1 MSSIKTTQI
10 DGDVSVGRNV
20 AIGGKARVA
29 GSATIGHNL
38 KVEGWLDA
46 NNIKG
51 ANKGV
56 FLTVQAL
63 REAYPNPHDGWFAGV
78 GSSTPFTAYIGS
90 GGDWVATGGTLEINV
105 DMTTYDEEV
114 EQLSGDLDDIKD
126 DIEALQGDVQDI
138 NDKMGVADG
147 IATLDENG
155 KLDSDQV
162 PTNLA
167 TKSELQEVAGDAADA
182 KTGVETINN
191 KLGEANGI
199 ATLDS
204 SGKLTSGQIP
214 LDVARLDSNGKLQSS
229 QVPSNIPTL
238 TDGKLDESV
247 MPDNAAMLDENG
259 KLDDD
264 MLPDDVATLDENGKL
279 QSSQLPDLSE
289 LNDTIEFS
297 AVLDSATVTSGT
309 SEKKSTD
316 SDAQVFYVTALKQFV
331 LGVRTDVLYSA
342 VVEASAG
349 NRAPGVEVAVRLTD
363 AQLKEAIALADFPT
377 LYNFYLDWAD
387 RELFSNSS
395 FVPHAG
401 KSFICTSTDV
411 LYYWK
416 SSVPTLQPMGKD
428 FTEDIQ
434 DVADDLSDLADDV
447 SDLTGSVAP
456 RLFFN
461 GNVLTNNAASNLS
474 LAQFVVLTAGDTYA
488 FARKKG
494 VVVTLSTS
502 DGLKSYQWKGTTWS
516 DTDDWKEFGGSA
528 AVGNCYNVTNEA
540 SDLLP
545 AGTGYFNLTTAIAAT
560 QTKGFA
566 AVGMQITFASG
577 SNTWKTYQYV
587 GADTTSENFTD
598 EENWVDMAGMSAG
611 SEAILNV
618 QELCGPC
625 TSAAYY
631 NLSYAIAAIIAKSTA
646 TGIDYAKSGLVI
658 TYPIAE
664 YVWETKQFNGSV
676 SDFGETSLWLD
687 FGGGGETVETSDA
700 PESDGEDAFS
710 TGGAYNHLAKGAEML
725 EASEAEA
732 DENIDNP
739 DTENYNYFYLINENG
754 DHIGLPFA
762 IPKGG
767 GSGGG
772 TTKTFSVNF
781 QTSPYYAAVGGVFS
795 IKASIRSATDEGGTV
810 IPNTISNIQIVDRDT
825 AQVLYNDNQPHASS
839 DSSTDYSFTFN
850 ISQYF
855 TAATTRRLQVIATDD
870 EGDHASR
877 TINVVAVDVTCESVQ
892 TLNYTT
898 ASVVFT
904 TDAVKSLPMY
914 RFPNNQGTITA
925 KVDIYKNGAWVN
937 IGTAQVT
944 DSYAHNITIN
954 PTSLGLTHG
963 GYPIRMYGTDTV
975 SNVQGNT
982 VYSTIMVVNPEST
995 VPIVAL
1001 RFDDKE
1007 GGNIKMYETIN
1018 IEVAA
1023 YNLDSATT
1031 TVSIEENGTEIASFS
1046 IARNAVQNVTK
1057 QVTDVQQ
1064 GDTLAYQAV
1073 SGSAESGT
1081 ITLTVSGSVL
1091 GDITLTGGATCAF
1104 DFANRTNT
1112 EAGTHAIVSGLYEI
1126 AVNGANWSSNGFNNY
1141 LGANAFAVKENITAE
1156 LNLAPFGTGDI
1167 ESTGFAL
1174 LFQFASNNIA
1184 DNDAHLMEC
1193 YDENTGAGFYI
1204 TGNVIGIYR
1213 GGKTEERTYPNGER
1227 ITVGIL
1233 VEPGTKYVEREGTHY
1248 SMIKLFLNGEESAV
1262 IEYVPS
1268 TSALLQTS
1276 NIKFNGTQG
1285 DFYLYYMIAW
1295 MQNLGWMTQFY
1306 NYLVKLTDTD
1316 TMISEYN
1323 YESVW
1328 PNNTANGPLA
1338 SSLYAKGMPYLIE
1351 APYNGSDVTALD
1363 GTTSTKTNN
1372 YITLTYRDPNR
1383 PWRNFIATDV
1393 RRRNQGTTSAKRPI
1407 KNARYYLAQKNGSTY
1422 DKVNKTGGTAVVPEL
1437 TREQFIQEYGS
1448 TNIALYDEAVAL
1460 FAKNKVRVGENTI
1473 PVDLITVKVDYSDS
1487 TNANDCGA
1495 CNLMNIVYRRLG
1507 SQYMTPAQ
1515 RYYDGTYDNGDIHLT
1530 GLQLNHSTANHP
1542 IAMYRDLDGTGTSL
1556 IFYAKGNWK
1565 EDKGEQ
1571 VALGFKDTPGY
1582 NKGCLNYG
1590 DFVEFFGTSSE
1601 TLSQAVTRFL
1611 SASTDKDE
1619 SKVYLISQYCGSS
1632 YKFYRCIEGTWTDTT
1647 GTMQQVNGEWVITG
1661 DVLNPVDGFEL
1672 LAYQGMC
1679 WWQGVASVSDMMAPT
1694 TNTSSWVQKLVESGD
1709 VSAETFPAWTQFFE
1723 CMIDNDQLQID
1734 LAMGRKAPYWLY
1746 RLLKFCN
1753 DCDYSDPNVDL
1764 SGDWHDDL
1772 YKYVNPYALY
1782 AYNAFTDYL
1791 AAVDQQA
1798 KNMQP
1803 MFFLDEGG
1811 SVTNGVYNN
1820 EMYVRM
1826 YPNKV
1831 YDADTLLGKDNDGGA
1846 TVDPEVDPNIPSDQ
1860 QTGYVNPYAGYGS
1873 VLWNNIYRQPTVK
1886 VNASEEVSM
1895 NTVVAAMRNVQA
1907 TVDGITLAP
1916 FSIEGCE
1923 HFFLDNICKKW
1934 QKTVSS
1940 FDGEG
1945 KYIDH
1950 TDTSDALYF
1959 YALHGLRL
1967 TSIPSFVARRFRIRD
1982 GFYRTGLFFS
1992 GVFSARINAAS
2003 GTGITIKAAKTGYF
2017 GVGSDNSGNLRES
2030 VYLEEGESHKF
2041 TLFDHTEGSLLYIY
2055 QSDRIAEIDFSE
2067 ISLSDT
2073 ANFNIFTLATKIV
2086 IGGDDHVNLNVG
2098 SYAPLTQLDLGSL
2111 PFLTELNVEKT
2122 VITSVNASQ
2131 CPRME
2136 TLYASGSQVNSMAL
2150 AETAPVTVL
2159 DLPATIATLKLVNLP
2174 NLSYEAGGLTFEGM
2188 SNIRQLQ
2195 IDGCPLLNG
2204 AQLLSDAIAGGATI
2218 TLLRLAGI
2226 NITGASSI
2234 LLALMSAGVTGLAAD
2249 GTAYV
2254 ETGQC
2259 SGMTGIWTCSD
2270 VVENATLASIQAYFP
2285 LLTVYNAQYTVVQFD
2300 DSKTAPAENSII
2312 NLENGTYANDG
2323 RLGYI
2328 PSGHITRIKNAMH
2341 VYKAVYDESNQRMN
2355 CYQIDDDDI
2364 ELLADGTSFDRTDAG
2379 GEGYDVML
2387 GLPHF
2392 WYKGIN
2398 DSLNKKKYLCL
2409 SSETLTPRSTA
2420 SVTRRISLASTING
2434 VANPALVADLV
2445 AVYMSAF
2452 NVGDVFDPANLG
2464 QSSTTRVY
2472 QMNVEGMKQVRWP
2485 TMTSST
2491 TGILFLDKDN
2501 KVISKFAPAISD
2513 SMTDFLAGDYVFM
2526 NVPANAVKFIFTVPL
2541 TLGNT
2546 ITLDESEAIAVDSS
2560 AIEAIE
2566 PDWVEH
2572 NFELIGTYEAY
2583 KDALQRLRSISGV
2596 TPTRGSGTS
2605 TTSTYW
2611 QYDANGNC
2619 VSSLPDSS
2627 RAFNMTYLD
2636 FRNLSRVRG
2645 AGYQLVDYEMHKCV
2659 AILFMACYGTR
2670 NSQSLYGNG
2679 QGSGTQ
2685 TGGSDLNVTNLER
2698 DASPLREASRPRF
2711 FGLEDWWG
2719 NCSEW
2724 MDFVAINVSSYSAY
2738 YKNKCEVPAGSQTDR
2753 VWKIRMPDG
2762 SERAIK
2768 GDPNTNSG
2776 EIARLRWGRYCDVVP
2791 SKLTTNNSYN
2801 TYYCDQQD
2809 YGHSTGRVVLRS
2821 GSNGS
2826 ANNGFVYVYANVA
2839 SSYSNSSYGSR
2850 LAFRG
2855 AIEFVE

>member
-1 MSSIKTTQI
+1 MSSRLNNLLAQAAVIRDATEEHENTAVRVGTMFVDFIQACLAVLPSEIIDATGITASTSETNFLIHYRVIDEAGETANRSITIPVASSENAGLLTPAQLAQI
-10 DGDVSVGRNV
+10 NSVVSNMSTVLSTLQDKANTSDVN
-20 AIGGKARVA
+20 AALAQKANTSDVNA
-29 GSATIGHNL
+29 ALAQKANTSDMETALAL
-38 KVEGWLDA
+38 KADKSDLAALDDTVE
-46 NNIKG
+46 
-51 ANKGV
+51 
-56 FLTVQAL
+56 
-63 REAYPNPHDGWFAGV
+63 FAGV
-78 GSSTPFTAYIGS
+78 
-90 GGDWVATGGTLEINV
+90 
-105 DMTTYDEEV
+105 
-114 EQLSGDLDDIKD
+114 
-126 DIEALQGDVQDI
+126 
-138 NDKMGVADG
+138 
-147 IATLDENG
+147 
-155 KLDSDQV
+155 
-162 PTNLA
+162 LA
-167 TKSELQEVAGDAADA
+167 T
-182 KTGVETINN
+182 
-191 KLGEANGI
+191 
-199 ATLDS
+199 
-204 SGKLTSGQIP
+204 
-214 LDVARLDSNGKLQSS
+214 
-229 QVPSNIPTL
+229 
-238 TDGKLDESV
+238 
-247 MPDNAAMLDENG
+247 
-259 KLDDD
+259 
-264 MLPDDVATLDENGKL
+264 
-279 QSSQLPDLSE
+279 
-289 LNDTIEFS
+289 
-297 AVLDSATVTSGT
+297 ATVTSGT

-331 LGVRTDVLYSA
+331 LGVRNGVAYTDIVA
-342 VVEASAG
+342 EAMPRSG
-349 NRAPGVEVAVRLTD
+349 GGVASRLTD
-363 AQLKEAIALADFPT
+363 AQIRDAIALEAFPT
-377 LYNFYLDWAD
+377 LYDFYLDWAD
-387 RELFSNSS
+387 RDLYSNSEYT
-395 FVPHAG
+395 PHG
-401 KSFICTSTDV
+401 SKSFICTSTDV

-416 SSVPTLQPMGKD
+416 ASATTLQPMGKD
-428 FTEDIQ
+428 FTDDIQ
-434 DVADDLSDLADDV
+434 AVQDSVDGVADDVEALE
-447 SDLTGSVAP
+447 TSVAP

-461 GNVLTNNAASNLS
+461 GNVLTSNEANSIS
-474 LAQFVVLTAGDTYA
+474 LAQFVVLTAGSSFA
-488 FARKKG
+488 FVRKKG
-494 VVVTLSTS
+494 VVVALSTT
-502 DGLKSYQWKGTTWS
+502 DGLKNYQWKGNTWS
-516 DTDDWKEFGGSA
+516 DTDDWRNFGGSA

-545 AGTGYFNLTTAIAAT
+545 PGTGYFTLTTAIAAVE
-560 QTKGFA
+560 TKGVQG
-566 AVGMQITFASG
+566 VGMQITFASG
-577 SNTWKTYQYV
+577 ANTWKTYQYV
-587 GADTTSENFTD
+587 GADVTSTNFED
-598 EENWVDMAGMSAG
+598 EGNWVDMAGMSAG
-611 SEAILNV
+611 SEAVLNV
-618 QELCGPC
+618 QQLCGPC

-631 NLSYAIAAIIAKSTA
+631 NISYAIAAIIAKSAA

-658 TYPIAE
+658 TYPIGE
-664 YVWETKQFNGSV
+664 NQWETKQFNGSV

-687 FGGGGETVETSDA
+687 FGGGGSELETSDD
-700 PESDGEDAFS
+700 PESGGEDAFS

-767 GSGGG
+767 GGGGG

-781 QTSPYYAAVGGVFS
+781 QTSPFYAAVGGSF
-795 IKASIRSATDEGGTV
+795 IINASIRSATDEGGTV
-810 IPNTISNIQIVDRDT
+810 TPNTIVNIQIVDRDT
-825 AQVLYNDNQPHASS
+825 SQVLYLDNQPHASS
-839 DSSTDYSFTFN
+839 DSSTDYSFAFN
-850 ISQYF
+850 LSQFF

-904 TDAVKSLPMY
+904 TDSVKSLPMY

-925 KVDIYKNGAWVN
+925 KVDMLINNAWVN

-954 PTSLGLTHG
+954 PTSLGLSHG
-963 GYPIRMYGTDTV
+963 GYQIRIYGTDNA
-975 SNVQGNT
+975 SSVQGNT

-995 VPIVAL
+995 APIVAL
-1001 RFDDKE
+1001 RYDDKE
-1007 GGNIKMYETIN
+1007 GGYIKMYETIN
-1018 IEVAA
+1018 LEVAA
-1023 YNLDSATT
+1023 YNLESATT

-1046 IARNAVQNVTK
+1046 IARNAVQAVTK
-1057 QVTDVQQ
+1057 QVTNVEQ

-1073 SGSAESGT
+1073 SGSAESGVV
-1081 ITLTVSGSVL
+1081 TLTVSGSVI
-1091 GDITLTGGATCAF
+1091 GDITLTSGAVCTF

-1112 EAGTHAIVSGLYEI
+1112 EAGDHSIESGDYEI
-1126 AVNGANWSSNGFNNY
+1126 DVNGANWSSNGFNNY
-1141 LGANAFAVKENITAE
+1141 LGANALAVKENVTAE
-1156 LNLAPFGTGDI
+1156 LNLAPFGSTDI

-1184 DNDAHLMEC
+1184 DSDAHLMEC
-1193 YDENTGAGFYI
+1193 YDENTGAGFYV

-1213 GGKTEERTYPNGER
+1213 GGKTEERTYPNGEKV
-1227 ITVGIL
+1227 TVGIL
-1233 VEPGTKYVEREGTHY
+1233 VEPGTKYVEREGTRY
-1248 SMIKLFLNGEESAV
+1248 SMLKLFLNGEESAV
-1262 IEYVPS
+1262 IEYIPS
-1268 TSALLQTS
+1268 TSALLQSS
-1276 NIKFNGTQG
+1276 NIKFNGTYG

-1306 NYLVKLTDTD
+1306 NYLVKLTDTE
-1316 TMISEYN
+1316 TMVSEYN

-1328 PNNTANGPLA
+1328 PNNTSNGPLA

-1351 APYNGSDVTALD
+1351 APFNGSDVTALD
-1363 GTTSTKTNN
+1363 NTTSTKTNN
-1372 YITLTYRDPNR
+1372 YITLTYRDPSR

-1407 KNARYYLAQKNGSTY
+1407 KNARYYLAKKNGSTY
-1422 DKVNKTGGTAVVPEL
+1422 VKATGEGGTVVTAEL
-1437 TREQFIQEYGS
+1437 TRDQFIQEYGT
-1448 TNIALYDEAVAL
+1448 TNLASYDEAVAL

-1495 CNLMNIVYRRLG
+1495 CNMMNTVFRRLG

-1515 RYYDGTYDNGDIHLT
+1515 RYYNGTYVNGDIHLT

-1542 IAMYRDLDGTGTSL
+1542 IAMYRDLDGTGASL

-1565 EDKGEQ
+1565 EDKSEQ

-1601 TLSQAVTRFL
+1601 TLAQAVTRFL
-1611 SASTDKDE
+1611 SASTEKDT

-1632 YKFYRCIEGTWTDTT
+1632 YKFYRYQNGAWTDTT
-1647 GTMQQVNGEWVITG
+1647 GSMSQVNGAWVITG

-1679 WWQGVASVSDMMAPT
+1679 WWQGVASVSDMMAAT

-1709 VSAETFPAWTQFFE
+1709 VSAETFPAWTQYFE

-1734 LAMGRKAPYWLY
+1734 LAYGRKVPYWLY

-1772 YKYVNPYALY
+1772 YKYVNPFALY
-1782 AYNAFTDYL
+1782 AYDAFTDYL

-1846 TVDPEVDPNIPSDQ
+1846 TVDPEVDPNIPSDP

-1907 TVDGITLAP
+1907 TVDGVTLAP
-1916 FSIEGCE
+1916 FSIEGCQ

-1940 FDGEG
+1940 FDGES

-2055 QSDRIAEIDFSE
+2055 QADRIAEIDLSE

-2086 IGGDDHVNLNVG
+2086 IGGDEHVNLNVG

-2111 PFLTELNVEKT
+2111 PFLAELNVKNT
-2122 VITSVNASQ
+2122 VITGVNASQ

-2136 TLYASGSQVNSMAL
+2136 TLYAGGSAVNSVTI
-2150 AETAPVTVL
+2150 AETAPITVL

-2174 NLSYEAGGLTFEGM
+2174 NLSYESGCLTFEGLA
-2188 SNIRQLQ
+2188 NLRQLQ

-2204 AQLLSDAIAGGATI
+2204 AQLLTDAVTAGATLS
-2218 TLLRLAGI
+2218 LLRLAGI
-2226 NITGASSI
+2226 NITGPSST
-2234 LLALMSAGVTGLAAD
+2234 LTALMSMGVTGIAAD
-2249 GTAYV
+2249 GSAYV

-2259 SGMTGIWTCSD
+2259 SGMTGVWTCSD
-2270 VVENATLASIQAYFP
+2270 VVASATLASIQAYFTE
-2285 LLTVYNAQYTVVQFD
+2285 LTVYNAQYTVVQLD
-2300 DSKTAPAENSII
+2300 DSKTAPAEDSVK
-2312 NLENGTYANDG
+2312 NLDNGTYANDG
-2323 RLGYI
+2323 AMGYV
-2328 PSGHITRIKNAMH
+2328 PSGHITRIKSMLH
-2341 VYKAVYDESNQRMN
+2341 VYKAVYDESNQKMK
-2355 CYQIDDDDI
+2355 CYQLDDNDI
-2364 ELLADGTSFDRTDAG
+2364 EKLADGTSFDRTDAG

-2398 DSLNKKKYLCL
+2398 DSLNKKKYLVL
-2409 SSETLTPRSTA
+2409 SSEISTPRSSA
-2420 SVTRRISLASTING
+2420 SVIRRVSLASTING
-2434 VANPALVADLV
+2434 VANPALVADLS
-2445 AVYMSAF
+2445 AAYMSAF

-2464 QSSTTRVY
+2464 QSSTTKVY

-2491 TGILFLDKDN
+2491 TGVLFLDKDD
-2501 KVISKFAPAISD
+2501 KVISKFAPSISD
-2513 SMTDFLAGDYVFM
+2513 SLTDFLAGDYVFQ
-2526 NVPANAVKFIFTVPL
+2526 NVPANAVKFIFTVPI
-2541 TLGNT
+2541 TFNNT
-2546 ITLDESEAIAVDSS
+2546 TTLDASEAIAVDSS

-2566 PDWVEH
+2566 PDWCEH
-2572 NFELIGTYEAY
+2572 NFELIGTYKAY

-2605 TTSTYW
+2605 TTSSYW
-2611 QYDANGNC
+2611 QYDTNGNC
-2619 VSSLPDSS
+2619 VSPLPDSS
-2627 RAFNMTYLD
+2627 RSFNMTYLD
-2636 FRNLSRVRG
+2636 FRNLSRCRG

-2659 AILFMACYGTR
+2659 NILFLAFYGSR
-2670 NSQSLYGNG
+2670 NSQSLFGNG
-2679 QGSGTQ
+2679 QNGAQ
-2685 TGGSDLNVTNLER
+2685 TGGSDIVVTNLER

-2711 FGLEDWWG
+2711 MGLEDWWG
-2719 NCSEW
+2719 SASEW
-2724 MDFVAINVSSYSAY
+2724 MDFVAVNVSSYSAY
-2738 YKNKCEVPAGSQTDR
+2738 YKNKCEVPTGSVADR
-2753 VWKIRMPDG
+2753 TWKIRMPDG
-2762 SERAIK
+2762 SDRAIK
-2768 GDPNTNSG
+2768 GDPSTNSG
-2776 EIARLRWGRYCDVVP
+2776 EIVRLRWGRYCDVVP
-2791 SKLTTNNSYN
+2791 SKLHTNTNYN
-2801 TYYCDQQD
+2801 QYYCDQQD
-2809 YGHSTGRVVLRS
+2809 LANSTGRVVLRS
-2821 GSNGS
+2821 GYSSNAS
-2826 ANNGFVYVYANVA
+2826 YGFVYVFPNYA
-2839 SSYSNSSYGSR
+2839 SSYSSSVSGSR

-2855 AIEFVE
+2855 VIEIVE

>member
-1 MSSIKTTQI
+1 M
-10 DGDVSVGRNV
+10 
-20 AIGGKARVA
+20 
-29 GSATIGHNL
+29 
-38 KVEGWLDA
+38 
-46 NNIKG
+46 
-51 ANKGV
+51 
-56 FLTVQAL
+56 
-63 REAYPNPHDGWFAGV
+63 
-78 GSSTPFTAYIGS
+78 TP
-90 GGDWVATGGTLEINV
+90 E
-105 DMTTYDEEV
+105 
-114 EQLSGDLDDIKD
+114 
-126 DIEALQGDVQDI
+126 
-138 NDKMGVADG
+138 
-147 IATLDENG
+147 
-155 KLDSDQV
+155 
-162 PTNLA
+162 
-167 TKSELQEVAGDAADA
+167 ELQEVVAAVIQALKTNGKTINQLTEVQSLLDSDYFEISGGRKVSYEVLLDLLSEAIVIDTEGITADIAKVVIQTVAFNVTGSTATLSIKQAGYAA
-182 KTGVETINN
+182 KTVSVPVATDEQAGIITAAQKVKIDTAYTTANAASTAATSAQQGVNTLNN
-191 KLGEANGI
+191 KLGANSGI

-204 SGKLTSGQIP
+204 NGKLTSSQLP
-214 LDVARLDSNGKLQSS
+214 SNVPTLSGGKLSDD
-229 QVPSNIPTL
+229 VLPS
-238 TDGKLDESV
+238 
-247 MPDNAAMLDENG
+247 
-259 KLDDD
+259 
-264 MLPDDVATLDENGKL
+264 DVATLDEDGKL
-279 QSSQLPDLSE
+279 DSSQIPDDVARLGEDGKLSSSQMPDLSE
-289 LNDTIEFS
+289 LDDVLEFYAVIE
-297 AVLDSATVTSGT
+297 SATIRLQSIYKYSYDEGVQIVFVSSSGQFAA
-309 SEKKSTD
+309 KYD
-316 SDAQVFYVTALKQFV
+316 DAYYANWL
-331 LGVRTDVLYSA
+331 
-342 VVEASAG
+342 
-349 NRAPGVEVAVRLTD
+349 
-363 AQLKEAIALADFPT
+363 
-377 LYNFYLDWAD
+377 D
-387 RELFSNSS
+387 RETFCDTNGI
-395 FVPHAG
+395 PNTG
-401 KSFICTSTDV
+401 KAYICTSTDV
-411 LYYWK
+411 LYYYK
-416 SSVPTLQPMGKD
+416 ASSETLIPMGKD
-428 FTEDIQ
+428 FTEDIE
-434 DVADDLSDLADDV
+434 DVADDLSDLAEDV
-447 SDLTGSVAP
+447 DALADSVAP

-461 GNVLTNNAASNLS
+461 GNVLTDNPNTNLS
-474 LAQFVVLTAGDTYA
+474 LSQFVALTAGDTYA
-488 FARKKG
+488 FVRKKG

-516 DTDDWKEFGGSA
+516 SIDDWKEFGGSA

-545 AGTGYFNLTTAIAAT
+545 AGTGYFTLTTAIAAT

-577 SNTWKTYQYV
+577 ANTWKTYQYV
-587 GADTTSENFTD
+587 GADTTSANFTD

-631 NLSYAIAAIIAKSTA
+631 NISYAIAAIMAKSAA

-658 TYPIAE
+658 TYPVGE
-664 YVWETKQFNGSV
+664 NQWETKQFNGSV

-687 FGGGGETVETSDA
+687 FGGSGSEIETSDD
-700 PESDGEDAFS
+700 PESGGEDAFS

-767 GSGGG
+767 GGGGG

-781 QTSPYYAAVGGVFS
+781 QTSPFYAAVGGTF
-795 IKASIRSATDEGGTV
+795 IINASIRSATDEGGTV
-810 IPNTISNIQIVDRDT
+810 TPNTITNIQIVDRDT
-825 AQVLYNDNQPHASS
+825 SQVLYLDNQPHASS
-839 DSSTDYSFTFN
+839 DSSTDYTFAFN
-850 ISQYF
+850 LSQFF

-904 TDAVKSLPMY
+904 TDSVKSLPMY

-925 KVDIYKNGAWVN
+925 KVDMLINNSWVN

-954 PTSLGLTHG
+954 PTTLGLTHG
-963 GYPIRMYGTDTV
+963 GYQIRMYGTDNA

-995 VPIVAL
+995 APIVAL
-1001 RFDDKE
+1001 RYDDKE
-1007 GGNIKMYETIN
+1007 GGYIKMYEAIN
-1018 IEVAA
+1018 LEVAA

-1046 IARNAVQNVTK
+1046 ISRNAVQNVTK
-1057 QVTDVQQ
+1057 QVTGVEQ

-1073 SGSAESGT
+1073 SGSAESGVV
-1081 ITLTVSGSVL
+1081 TLTVNGSVI
-1091 GDITLTGGATCAF
+1091 GDITLTSGAVCTF

-1112 EAGTHAIVSGLYEI
+1112 EAGDHSIESGDYEI
-1126 AVNGANWSSNGFNNY
+1126 DVNGANWSSNGFNNY
-1141 LGANAFAVKENITAE
+1141 LGANALAVKENVTAE
-1156 LNLAPFGTGDI
+1156 LNLAPFGSTDI
-1167 ESTGFAL
+1167 ESTGLAL

-1184 DNDAHLMEC
+1184 DSDAHLMEC
-1193 YDENTGAGFYI
+1193 YDENTGAGFYV

-1213 GGKTEERTYPNGER
+1213 GGKTEERTYPNNEKV
-1227 ITVGIL
+1227 TVGIL
-1233 VEPGTKYVEREGTHY
+1233 VEPGTKYVEREGTRY

-1268 TSALLQTS
+1268 TSALLQTN
-1276 NIKFNGTQG
+1276 NIKFNGTYG

-1306 NYLVKLTDTD
+1306 NYLVKLTDTE
-1316 TMISEYN
+1316 TMVSEYN

-1338 SSLYAKGMPYLIE
+1338 SSLYAKGMPYLVE
-1351 APYNGSDVTALD
+1351 APFNGSDVTALD
-1363 GTTSTKTNN
+1363 NTTSTKTNN
-1372 YITLTYRDPNR
+1372 YITLTYRDPSR

-1422 DKVNKTGGTAVVPEL
+1422 DKVNKTGGTVVSPEL
-1437 TREQFIQEYGS
+1437 TRDQFIQEYGT
-1448 TNIALYDEAVAL
+1448 TNLAKYDEAVAL

-1495 CNLMNIVYRRLG
+1495 CNMMNIVFRRLG
-1507 SQYMTPAQ
+1507 AQYMTPAQ
-1515 RYYDGTYDNGDIHLT
+1515 RYYDGTYDNGDVHLT
-1530 GLQLNHSTANHP
+1530 DLQLNHSTANHP
-1542 IAMYRDLDGTGTSL
+1542 IAMYRDLDGTGASL

-1611 SASTDKDE
+1611 SAGTEKDT

-1632 YKFYRCIEGTWTDTT
+1632 YKFYRYQDGAWTDTT
-1647 GTMQQVNGEWVITG
+1647 GSMQQVNGAWVITG

-1679 WWQGVASVSDMMAPT
+1679 WWQGVASVSDMMAAT

-1723 CMIDNDQLQID
+1723 CMIDDDQLQID
-1734 LAMGRKAPYWLY
+1734 LAYGRKVPYWLY

-1764 SGDWHDDL
+1764 SGNWHDDL

-1782 AYNAFTDYL
+1782 AYDAFTDYL

-1811 SVTNGVYNN
+1811 SVSGGVYNN

-1846 TVDPEVDPNIPSDQ
+1846 TVDPEVDPNIPSDP

-1886 VNASEEVSM
+1886 VSASEEVSM

-1907 TVDGITLAP
+1907 TVDGVTLAP
-1916 FSIEGCE
+1916 FSIEGCG

-1950 TDTSDALYF
+1950 TATSDALYF

-2086 IGGDDHVNLNVG
+2086 IGGEDHVNLNVG

-2111 PFLTELNVEKT
+2111 PFLAELNVVNT

-2136 TLYASGSQVNSMAL
+2136 TLYASGSQVNSVTI
-2150 AETAPVTVL
+2150 AETAPITVL

-2188 SNIRQLQ
+2188 ANIRQLQ

-2204 AQLLSDAIAGGATI
+2204 AQLLTDAVTAGATLS
-2218 TLLRLAGI
+2218 LLRLAGI
-2226 NITGASSI
+2226 NITGPSST
-2234 LLALMSAGVTGLAAD
+2234 LTALMNMGVTGIAAD

-2270 VVENATLASIQAYFP
+2270 VVETATLTSIQNYFP
-2285 LLTVYNAQYTVVQFD
+2285 ELTVYNAQYTVVQLD
-2300 DSKTAPAENSII
+2300 DSKTAPAEDSVK
-2312 NLENGTYANDG
+2312 NLDNGTYANDG
-2323 RLGYI
+2323 AMGYI
-2328 PSGHITRIKNAMH
+2328 PSGHITRIKNALH
-2341 VYKAVYDESNQRMN
+2341 VYKAVYDESNQKMK
-2355 CYQIDDDDI
+2355 CYQLDDNDI
-2364 ELLADGTSFDRTDAG
+2364 EKLADGTSFDRTDAG

-2398 DSLNKKKYLCL
+2398 DPLNKKKYLVL
-2409 SSETLTPRSTA
+2409 SSEVNTPRSSA
-2420 SVTRRISLASTING
+2420 STIRRVSLASTING
-2434 VANPALVADLV
+2434 VANPALVADL
-2445 AVYMSAF
+2445 AAAYMSAF

-2464 QSSTTRVY
+2464 NSSTTRVY

-2491 TGILFLDKDN
+2491 TGVLFLDKDN
-2501 KVISKFAPAISD
+2501 KVISKFAPSIAD
-2513 SMTDFLAGDYVFM
+2513 SMTDFLAGDYVFQ

-2541 TLGNT
+2541 TFSNT
-2546 ITLDESEAIAVDSS
+2546 TTLDESEAIAVDSS

-2572 NFELIGTYEAY
+2572 EFELIGTYKAY

-2596 TPTRGSGTS
+2596 TPTRGTGTS
-2605 TTSTYW
+2605 TTSSYW
-2611 QYDANGNC
+2611 QYDTNGNC

-2627 RAFNMTYLD
+2627 RSFNMTYLD
-2636 FRNLSRVRG
+2636 FRNLSRCRG

-2659 AILFMACYGTR
+2659 DILFLAFYGSR
-2670 NSQSLYGNG
+2670 NSQALFGNG
-2679 QGSGTQ
+2679 QNGAQ
-2685 TGGSDLNVTNLER
+2685 TGGSDIVITNLER
-2698 DASPLREASRPRF
+2698 DASPLREASRPRCM
-2711 FGLEDWWG
+2711 GLEDWWG
-2719 NCSEW
+2719 SASEW
-2724 MDFVAINVSSYSAY
+2724 MDFLAVNVASYAAY
-2738 YKNKCEVPAGSQTDR
+2738 YKNKCEVPAGSTTDR
-2753 VWKIRMPDG
+2753 IWRIRMPDG

-2768 GDPNTNSG
+2768 GDPTTNSG
-2776 EIARLRWGRYCDVVP
+2776 EIVRLRWGRFCDVVP

-2801 TYYCDQQD
+2801 TYYCDQQE

-2821 GSNGS
+2821 GYSNG
-2826 ANNGFVYVYANVA
+2826 ANYGFVYVYANNA
-2839 SSYSNSSYGSR
+2839 SSVSGSNVGSR

-2855 AIEFVE
+2855 AIEIVE